1 MRATQ
6 WLRHGRALMVVAAA
20 CIATSAWAQEVITLK
35 VHHFLPPNSTAHAK
49 FITPWCDKI
58 AKESAGRLKCQIYP
72 AMQLGGAP
80 PQLIDQ
86 ARDGIADIVW
96 TLPGYSAGRFPAT
109 EVFELPFVTRTARG
123 SSHALWEY
131 LSTNNL
137 LKTEFKDVHIILAH
151 VHDEGQLHL
160 NGHPIRTMA
169 DFKGLKFRAPTRQT
183 NKFLAA
189 LGATPVGMPVPA
201 VSEALS
207 KGVIDGAMLPWEV
220 VPAVKV
226 QELVKYHSETDPAS
240 RALYTAAFVFAMN
253 KARYDSLPP
262 ELRKV
267 IDNNGGAATSEWVGK
282 VWDESAV
289 GARQLAVA
297 RGNQFNTIPMAELT
311 KWEAVGQSVVTS
323 WVSEVS
329 AKGYDGKALL
339 KSAEDLINKYDAK

>member
-6 WLRHGRALMVVAAA
+6 WLRHGRALTVVAAA
-20 CIATSAWAQEVITLK
+20 IIATSAWAQEAITLK

-58 AKESAGRLKCQIYP
+58 TKESAGRLKCQIYP

-109 EVFELPFVTRTARG
+109 EVFELPFMTRTAQG

-131 LSTNNL
+131 LTTNNL

-160 NGHPIRTMA
+160 NGRPIRTMA

-226 QELVKYHSETDPAS
+226 QELVKYHSETDPTS

-253 KARYDSLPP
+253 KARYDSLPA

-289 GARQLAVA
+289 GARQLAIA

-311 KWEAVGQSVVTS
+311 KWETVGQSVVTS
-323 WVSEVS
+323 WVGEVS
-329 AKGYDGKALL
+329 AKGHDGNALL